1 MWLIHCVPGTRLF
14 CVCVGRG
21 RGEGEGTGLFCVF
34 FFTQNIYFYCGNIY
48 ITNFTFLPIFKFS
61 GIKDR

>member
-1 MWLIHCVPGTRLF
+1 MAHPLCTWDQAFL
-14 CVCVGRG
+14 CVCWEGAGGGR
-21 RGEGEGTGLFCVF
+21 RDWFVLCV

-61 GIKDR
+61 GIKDM